1 MDVVG
6 ISPPYAHG
14 PGAKTKDPAYMF
26 PSSVSVRGAVDVRSA
41 HTRPTGMCLAYWSV
55 SRGPKACELRLLQV
69 LRASAGAGE
78 FEAEAP
84 RVVVFFVATSLHTA
98 GGRPPPLFCVNESG

>member
-26 PSSVSVRGAVDVRSA
+26 PRSVSVRGAVDVRSA

-84 RVVVFFVATSLHTA
+84 RVVGFLSPLVYI
-98 GGRPPPLFCVNESG
+98 PPEGVHPPFLCESG